1 MSLPPITQ
9 IPSPNKHVGR
19 TRKVRVVV
27 IHTMES
33 PESATT
39 AEDVARNWFAKTAA
53 RSSAHYCVDSD
64 SIVQCVSEADTAW
77 AAPGAN
83 ADGIQIELAGRAGQ
97 GAAGWVDPYSV
108 AELDLAARL
117 IAYICTRHSIPI
129 RKLTREQLATG
140 ERGIIGH
147 VDASTV
153 YRLSDHTDPG
163 PDFPWDQVI
172 AKARSYAAPTPVA
185 AVKNGAK
192 AAASA
197 IKLAKGTPFPL
208 APGHWY
214 GVDDKTPRSHSG
226 ARVADRAQVKRIQAK
241 VGATADGR
249 IGARTAAAVAQWQ
262 RAHKLT
268 ADQKVGPVTWTKMG
282 L

>member
-9 IPSPNKHVGR
+9 IPSPNRNTGR

-33 PESATT
+33 PENATT
-39 AEDVARNWFAKTAA
+39 AEDVARNWFARTAA
-53 RSSAHYCVDSD
+53 RASAHYCVDAD

-97 GAAGWVDPYSV
+97 GATGWADTYSA
-108 AELDLAARL
+108 AELDIAARL
-117 IAYICTRHSIPI
+117 VADICTRHSIPI
-129 RKLTREQLATG
+129 RKLTREQLAAG

-147 VDASTV
+147 ADASAV

-185 AVKNGAK
+185 AIKNGAK

-214 GVDDKTPRSHSG
+214 GVDDRTPRSHSG

-249 IGARTAAAVAQWQ
+249 IGPRTAAAIAQWQ
-262 RAHKLT
+262 RKSKLT
-268 ADQKVGPVTWTKMG
+268 ADSKVGKITWTKMG

>member
-1 MSLPPITQ
+1 MTLPPIAS
-9 IPSPNKHVGR
+9 IPSPNKHTGR

-27 IHTMES
+27 MHTMET
-33 PESATT
+33 PENATT
-39 AEDVARNWFAKTAA
+39 AEDVARHWFAKTAA
-53 RSSAHYCVDSD
+53 RASAHYCVDAD
-64 SIVQCVSEADTAW
+64 SIVQCVPESDTAW

-97 GAAGWVDPYSV
+97 DAAGWADAYSA

-117 IAYICTRHSIPI
+117 VADICTRHNIPI
-129 RKLTREQLATG
+129 RKLTREQLAAG

-147 VDASTV
+147 VDSSAV

-172 AKARSYAAPTPVA
+172 AKARAYATPTIKQAVKAKVA
-185 AVKNGAK
+185 A
-192 AAASA
+192 AAAKVTSS
-197 IKLAKGTPFPL
+197 TPFPL
-208 APGHWY
+208 APGHFY
-214 GVDDKTPRSHSG
+214 GTDDRTVRSHSG
-226 ARVADRAQVKRIQAK
+226 ARPADRAQIKRIQAK

-249 IGARTAAAVAQWQ
+249 FGARTAAAVAQWQ

-268 ADQKVGPVTWTKMG
+268 ADSKVGKITWTKMG

>member
-9 IPSPNKHVGR
+9 IPSPNKRVGR

-27 IHTMES
+27 VHTMES
-33 PESATT
+33 PERATT

-53 RSSAHYCVDSD
+53 RTSAHYCVDAD

-97 GAAGWVDPYSV
+97 GATGWADPYSV

-117 IAYICTRHSIPI
+117 VADICTRHNIPI
-129 RKLTREQLATG
+129 RKLTREQLAAG

-147 VDASTV
+147 VDASAV

-172 AKARSYAAPTPVA
+172 AKARAYAAPTPVA
-185 AVKNGAK
+185 AVKAKVAAVAAK
-192 AAASA
+192 ATSR
-197 IKLAKGTPFPL
+197 TPFPL

-214 GVDDKTPRSHSG
+214 GVDDRTPRSHSG

-241 VGATADGR
+241 VGATTDGR
-249 IGARTAAAVAQWQ
+249 IGPRTAAAIAQWQ
-262 RAHKLT
+262 RKNKLT
-268 ADQKVGPVTWTKMG
+268 ADSKVGKITWTKMG

>member
-9 IPSPNKHVGR
+9 IPSPNKHSGR

-27 IHTMES
+27 MHTIES
-33 PESATT
+33 PERATT
-39 AEDVARNWFAKTAA
+39 AEDVARNWLAKTEA
-53 RSSAHYCVDSD
+53 RASAHYCVDAD

-97 GAAGWVDPYSV
+97 GAAGWSDPYSV

-117 IAYICTRHSIPI
+117 VADICTRHGIPI
-129 RKLTREQLATG
+129 RKLTREQLAAG

-147 VDASTV
+147 VDASAV

-163 PDFPWDQVI
+163 LDFPWDQVI
-172 AKARSYAAPTPVA
+172 AKARACATPTIKQ
-185 AVKNGAK
+185 AVKAK
-192 AAASA
+192 VAAAAS
-197 IKLAKGTPFPL
+197 KVTSSSPFPL
-208 APGHWY
+208 AAGHWY

-249 IGARTAAAVAQWQ
+249 IGPRTAAAIAQWQ
-262 RAHKLT
+262 RKNKLT
-268 ADQKVGPVTWTKMG
+268 ADSKVGKITWTKMG

>member
-1 MSLPPITQ
+1 MTLPPITQ
-9 IPSPNKHVGR
+9 IPSPNKHSGR
-19 TRKVRVVV
+19 TRKPRVVV
-27 IHTMES
+27 LHTMES
-33 PESATT
+33 PEKATT

-53 RSSAHYCVDSD
+53 RASAHYCVDAD

-97 GAAGWVDPYSV
+97 GAEGWADAYSV
-108 AELDLAARL
+108 AELELAARL
-117 IAYICTRHSIPI
+117 VADICTRHDIPI
-129 RKLTREQLATG
+129 RRLTRQQLADG

-147 VDASTV
+147 ADASFV

-172 AKARSYAAPTPVA
+172 TQAKKHASPTITQT
-185 AVKNGAK
+185 VKSK
-192 AAASA
+192 AAAA
-197 IKLAKGTPFPL
+197 AKASTGTRFPL

-226 ARVADRAQVKRIQAK
+226 ARVADRATVKRIQAK

-249 IGARTAAAVAQWQ
+249 FGARTASAVAQWQ
-262 RAHKLT
+262 RKNKLT
-268 ADQKVGPVTWTKMG
+268 ADGCVGAITWKAMG

>member
-9 IPSPNKHVGR
+9 IPSPNKHAGR
-19 TRKVRVVV
+19 TRKPRVVV
-27 IHTMES
+27 MHTMES
-33 PESATT
+33 PERATT

-53 RSSAHYCVDSD
+53 RASAHYCVDAD

-97 GAAGWVDPYSV
+97 GAAGWADTYSV

-117 IAYICTRHSIPI
+117 VADICTRHNIPI
-129 RKLTREQLATG
+129 RKLTREQLAAG

-147 VDASTV
+147 VDASAV

-172 AKARSYAAPTPVA
+172 AKARSYAAPTPAA
-185 AVKNGAK
+185 AVKAK
-192 AAASA
+192 AAAA
-197 IKLAKGTPFPL
+197 AAKVTSSTRFPL

-214 GVDDKTPRSHSG
+214 GVDDRTPRSHSG

-249 IGARTAAAVAQWQ
+249 IGPRTAAAIAQWQ
-262 RAHKLT
+262 RKNKLT
-268 ADQKVGPVTWTKMG
+268 ADSKVGKITWTKMG

>member
-9 IPSPNKHVGR
+9 IPSPNKHTGR

-27 IHTMES
+27 MHTMES
-33 PESATT
+33 PERATT
-39 AEDVARNWFAKTAA
+39 AEDVARNWFAKTEA
-53 RSSAHYCVDSD
+53 RASAHYCVDAD

-97 GAAGWVDPYSV
+97 GAEGWADPYSV

-117 IAYICTRHSIPI
+117 VADICTRHSIPI
-129 RKLTREQLATG
+129 RKLTREQLANG

-147 VDASTV
+147 VDASAV

-163 PDFPWDQVI
+163 PDFPWDKVI
-172 AKARSYAAPTPVA
+172 TQAKKHATPTITQ
-185 AVKNGAK
+185 AVKAK
-192 AAASA
+192 VTAAA
-197 IKLAKGTPFPL
+197 AKVTSSTPFPL

-214 GVDDKTPRSHSG
+214 GVDDRTPRSHSG

-249 IGARTAAAVAQWQ
+249 IGPRTAAAIAQWQ
-262 RAHKLT
+262 RKNKLT

>member
-9 IPSPNKHVGR
+9 TPSPNKHTGR

-27 IHTMES
+27 VHTMES
-33 PESATT
+33 PEKATT
-39 AEDVARNWFAKTAA
+39 AEDVARNWFAKPEA
-53 RSSAHYCVDSD
+53 RSSAHYCVDAD

-97 GAAGWVDPYSV
+97 GTEGWSDAYSV

-117 IAYICTRHSIPI
+117 VADICTRHGIPI
-129 RKLTREQLATG
+129 RKLTREQLAAG

-147 VDASTV
+147 VDASAV

-172 AKARSYAAPTPVA
+172 AKARLHASPTPA
-185 AVKNGAK
+185 AAIKNGAK

-208 APGHWY
+208 APGHFY
-214 GVDDKTPRSHSG
+214 GTDDHTVRSHSG
-226 ARVADRAQVKRIQAK
+226 ARVADRAQIKRIQAK
-241 VGATADGR
+241 VGVTADGLF
-249 IGARTAAAVAQWQ
+249 GARTASAVAQWQ
-262 RAHKLT
+262 RKNKLT
-268 ADQKVGPVTWTKMG
+268 ADSKVGKITWAAMA